1 MLQYLLF
8 VRSSE
13 FGHRRP
19 RASRP
24 RAATALARPGRNVAK
39 NCTFCEKL
47 HYTGQAFRRSQP
59 STSNSALNRRQSHS
73 QRDGSSPIPA
83 PPHATKSKM
92 SV

>member
-1 MLQYLLF
+1 MLQYLA
-8 VRSSE
+8 VCADA
-13 FGHRRP
+13 P
-19 RASRP
+19 
-24 RAATALARPGRNVAK
+24 AATAACARPGRDVAE

-47 HYTGQAFRRSQP
+47 HYFSQP

>member
-1 MLQYLLF
+1 MLQYL
-8 VRSSE
+8 VVCSQ
-13 FGHRRP
+13 FGHGRGPPGLAAP
-19 RASRP
+19 RGDRDVLGP
-24 RAATALARPGRNVAK
+24 VDTLK